1 MPASAVDGNKASK
14 ARPTRL
20 VRVNL
25 DSWGRPSCCNAREPC
40 QPLLSRPQ
48 WPQLAVPTTP
58 GKWSLDWQMA
68 KVWQPLSPTM
78 ICNPVIRQPRSYSP
92 VIRWW
97 QARTCYDL
105 RRRLKRRRRGR
116 CSRNKTQ
123 WGIWLILIFLTWKR
137 HKQETRVKINFT
149 EKNIIFLT
157 SVWRFF
163 SREIG
168 LSQINQSGILQLKFN
183 WSIREMR
190 IILPGIFSL
199 VKSCCREAI
208 NAFWRVFWQNHTL
221 CWV

>member
-1 MPASAVDGNKASK
+1 MAAAAVDGSKDSK

-25 DSWGRPSCCNAREPC
+25 DSWGRPSCCNARAMPASAAVSRP
-40 QPLLSRPQ
+40 QRPQ
-48 WPQLAVPTTP
+48 WPQLAVPTTPPP

-123 WGIWLILIFLTWKR
+123 WGIWLILIFLTWNIDSKMHKEENRQNIEIPLWQLDFTRKILLRWRRLERRKR
-137 HKQETRVKINFT
+137 RRVFVFPDFVIVARYKTF
-149 EKNIIFLT
+149 
-157 SVWRFF
+157 
-163 SREIG
+163 
-168 LSQINQSGILQLKFN
+168 QLEWQLN
-183 WSIREMR
+183 LLWLCE
-190 IILPGIFSL
+190 
-199 VKSCCREAI
+199 I
-208 NAFWRVFWQNHTL
+208 NAKLFIYAE
-221 CWV
+221 

>member
-1 MPASAVDGNKASK
+1 MPAAAVDGSKASK

-40 QPLLSRPQ
+40 QPLLSRPQRPQ

-123 WGIWLILIFLTWKR
+123 WGIWLILIFLTWNIDSKR
-137 HKQETRVKINFT
+137 HKQETRVKIDFT
-149 EKNIIFLT
+149 RKFFIFLT

-163 SREIG
+163 FREIG
-168 LSQINQSGILQLKFN
+168 LSQIN
-183 WSIREMR
+183 
-190 IILPGIFSL
+190 
-199 VKSCCREAI
+199 
-208 NAFWRVFWQNHTL
+208 
-221 CWV
+221 